1 MNNELLLLIKNHTD
15 TLIEQ
20 TKTKPQ
26 ETLEFKMNKQN
37 QNFSF
42 NPSKNL
48 LEEGKWLLAVS
59 SFECTNSVFNITNE
73 NNSFSIIIPG
83 HYQNESDE
91 KTIDNLN
98 KLLELKSLELHV
110 EEVKKRGNKI
120 KIGNVEYQLSD
131 FDNQKY
137 QIIEELKNAKYNDLE
152 DLVYR
157 MRLSYDEIMDILDLN
172 YIPTKRTGYS
182 LNPGIYEVDDLN
194 NTLKHILPDNVK
206 VNNTIDDIRLK
217 SNLKINQT
225 LVFTEK
231 SFFYTILGFTQ
242 SRSYPLDDIDGFYQI
257 IAGSY
262 KSDRRINITGIDKI
276 HLKCNCIQGSIVNGI
291 REPILFSFALSSP
304 PGHKIY
310 KEARI
315 KLFKK
320 INKSVLSHITFYFE
334 DDDHKAI
341 DFNGETVS
349 FTCQLIKILKNC
361 TQN

>member
-1 MNNELLLLIKNHTD
+1 MNNELLLLIKKHTD

-20 TKTKPQ
+20 TKLKPQ

-37 QNFSF
+37 QTFSF
-42 NPSKNL
+42 NPSINL
-48 LEEGKWLLAVS
+48 LDEGIWLLAVS

-91 KTIDNLN
+91 KTFDNLN

-110 EEVKKRGNKI
+110 EEFKKRGNKI
-120 KIGNVEYQLSD
+120 KIGDVEYQLSD

-137 QIIEELKNAKYNDLE
+137 EIIEELKNAKYNDLE

-172 YIPTKRTGYS
+172 YIPTKRTRYS

-194 NTLKHILPDNVK
+194 NILKHILPNNVK
-206 VNNTIDDIRLK
+206 VNITIDDIGLK
-217 SNLKINQT
+217 SNLKNIQT
-225 LVFTEK
+225 LLFTEK

-242 SRSYPLDDIDGFYQI
+242 SRSYPSDDIDGFYQI

-262 KSDRRINITGIDKI
+262 KSDRPINITGIDKI

-310 KEARI
+310 KEPRI
-315 KLFKK
+315 KLFKN
-320 INKSVLSHITFYFE
+320 INKSVLSHIKFYFE
-334 DDDHKAI
+334 DDDHKAV

-349 FTCQLIKILKNC
+349 FTCQLIKI
-361 TQN
+361 